1 MSSSGVSTFLM
12 LIEKILGITTFT
24 LGAITLFYSLGVL
37 DAIEAGVALVWIVI
51 FMYVS
56 FKTSKPIFMTTTLT
70 ISTVLIILLV
80 PSLSI
85 VVTALFMPFSSLL
98 KLVLAGLFLT
108 TTVMN
113 AIDVVHILRDTEKVM
128 L

>member
-1 MSSSGVSTFLM
+1 MSSTSVSTFLM

-37 DAIEAGVALVWIVI
+37 EAIEAGVALVWMVI

-56 FKTSKPIFMTTTLT
+56 FKTSRFIFMTRTLT
-70 ISTVLIILLV
+70 IGTVLIILLV

-85 VVTALFMPFSSLL
+85 VVTTLFMPFLPLL
-98 KLVLAGLFLT
+98 KLVLASLFLT
-108 TTVMN
+108 ATVMY
-113 AIDVVHILRDTEKVM
+113 AMDVVHILRNAEKVM

>member
-1 MSSSGVSTFLM
+1 M
-12 LIEKILGITTFT
+12 LIEKVLGISTFI

-37 DAIEAGVALVWIVI
+37 EAIGVCVALAWVVV

-56 FKTSKPIFMTTTLT
+56 FKTSKLSFMVSTLT

-85 VVTALFMPFSSLL
+85 IVVSLFMPFSSLL
-98 KLVLAGLFLT
+98 KLILAGLFLT
-108 TTVMN
+108 ATVMY
-113 AIDVVHILRDTEKVM
+113 AIDVIHILRNIEKV

>member
-1 MSSSGVSTFLM
+1 M

>member
-1 MSSSGVSTFLM
+1 MSSTSVSTFLM
-12 LIEKILGITTFT
+12 LIEKVLGITTFT

-37 DAIEAGVALVWIVI
+37 EAIGVGVAFVWVVV

-56 FKTSKPIFMTTTLT
+56 FKTSKPIFMVNTLT

-85 VVTALFMPFSSLL
+85 VVTTLFMPFSSLF

-108 TTVMN
+108 ATVMY
-113 AIDVVHILRDTEKVM
+113 AIDVIHILRNTEVV

>member
-1 MSSSGVSTFLM
+1 M
-12 LIEKILGITTFT
+12 LIEKVLGITTFT
-24 LGAITLFYSLGVL
+24 LGIITLFYSLGVL
-37 DAIEAGVALVWIVI
+37 EAIGVGVAFVWVVV

-56 FKTSKPIFMTTTLT
+56 FKTSKPIFMVNTLT

-85 VVTALFMPFSSLL
+85 VVTTLFMPFSSLF
-98 KLVLAGLFLT
+98 KLALACLFLT
-108 TTVMN
+108 ATVMY
-113 AIDVVHILRDTEKVM
+113 AIDVIHILRNTEIV